1 MMYSELLTL
10 TDNKATYEQFL
21 DIEAVY
27 MSREEM
33 TKQQASKLW
42 ERRYAD
48 KKRKPLAKELREIKA
63 AIRDFKSDREYAEL
77 QEKRIKEK
85 YAERIAEYDSEN
97 WTNQWVIESLS
108 KQRDEEIYQ
117 MWESYGNDATI
128 HIIYDDGSECM
139 ASGVEIVSGEVVPK
153 MQHIAYATYSDGW
166 MEYDTLTGILVDND
180 TDFFGDLSTDEG
192 MEAREQYFNNIE
204 IIFGTEW
211 GKKNI
216 RQPKRQAFSSS
227 AILV

>member
-27 MSREEM
+27 MSHKEM
-33 TKQQASKLW
+33 TKQQAAKLW
-42 ERRYAD
+42 KRRYAD

-77 QEKRIKEK
+77 QEMQIKEK

-128 HIIYDDGSECM
+128 HIIYEDGSECIV
-139 ASGVEIVSGEVVPK
+139 SGVEIVSGEVIPK

-166 MEYDTLTGILVDND
+166 IEYDTLTGILVDND

-204 IIFGTEW
+204 IMFGTEW
-211 GKKNI
+211 GKK
-216 RQPKRQAFSSS
+216 QT
-227 AILV
+227 V

>member
-27 MSREEM
+27 MSHKEI
-33 TKQQASKLW
+33 TKQQAAKLW

-63 AIRDFKSDREYAEL
+63 AIRDFKGDREYAEL
-77 QEKRIKEK
+77 QEIRIKEK
-85 YAERIAEYDSEN
+85 YAERIAEYAPEN
-97 WTNQWVIESLS
+97 WINQRSIELLS

-128 HIIYDDGSECM
+128 HIIYDDGSECI
-139 ASGVEIVSGEVVPK
+139 ASGAEIVSGEVIPK

-166 MEYDTLTGILVDND
+166 IEYDTLTGILVDND

-204 IIFGTEW
+204 IMFGTEW
-211 GKKNI
+211 GKK
-216 RQPKRQAFSSS
+216 QT
-227 AILV
+227 V

>member
-27 MSREEM
+27 MSHKEM
-33 TKQQASKLW
+33 TKQQAAKLW
-42 ERRYAD
+42 KRRYAD

-77 QEKRIKEK
+77 QEMQIKEK
-85 YAERIAEYDSEN
+85 YAERIAEYDPEN
-97 WTNQWVIESLS
+97 WINQRSIELLS

-128 HIIYDDGSECM
+128 HIIYDDGSECI
-139 ASGVEIVSGEVVPK
+139 ASGVEIVSGEVIPK

-166 MEYDTLTGILVDND
+166 IEYDTLTGILVDND

-204 IIFGTEW
+204 IMFGTEW
-211 GKKNI
+211 GKK
-216 RQPKRQAFSSS
+216 QT
-227 AILV
+227 V

>member
-27 MSREEM
+27 MSHKEM
-33 TKQQASKLW
+33 TKQQAAKLW

-63 AIRDFKSDREYAEL
+63 AIRDFKGDREYAEL
-77 QEKRIKEK
+77 QEIRIKEK
-85 YAERIAEYDSEN
+85 YAERIAEYAPEN
-97 WTNQWVIESLS
+97 WINQRSIELLS

-128 HIIYDDGSECM
+128 HIIYDDGSECI
-139 ASGVEIVSGEVVPK
+139 ASGVEIVSGEVIPK
-153 MQHIAYATYSDGW
+153 MQHMAYATYSDGW
-166 MEYDTLTGILVDND
+166 IEYDTLTGILVDND
-180 TDFFGDLSTDEG
+180 TNFFGDLSTDEG

-204 IIFGTEW
+204 IMFGTEW
-211 GKKNI
+211 GKK
-216 RQPKRQAFSSS
+216 QT
-227 AILV
+227 V

>member
-27 MSREEM
+27 MSHKEM
-33 TKQQASKLW
+33 TKQQAAKLW
-42 ERRYAD
+42 KRRYAD

-77 QEKRIKEK
+77 QEMQIKEK
-85 YAERIAEYDSEN
+85 YAERIAEYDPEN
-97 WTNQWVIESLS
+97 WINQRSIELLS

-128 HIIYDDGSECM
+128 HIIYDDGSECCC
-139 ASGVEIVSGEVVPK
+139 P
-153 MQHIAYATYSDGW
+153 H
-166 MEYDTLTGILVDND
+166 
-180 TDFFGDLSTDEG
+180 
-192 MEAREQYFNNIE
+192 
-204 IIFGTEW
+204 
-211 GKKNI
+211 
-216 RQPKRQAFSSS
+216 
-227 AILV
+227 